1 MQPAERVTEPSRRPL
16 RHPLRGFW
24 GVGCLSPGFAALT
37 RGYAPPP
44 APVVATYYYPPP
56 ARVVTSYYVAPAPV
70 VTTYAAPAVT
80 TYYYRAPVRRVYVAP
95 SPLILYGP

>member
-1 MQPAERVTEPSRRPL
+1 MMKFLLGLVVAVCLLAPLPASAFGIVPRRVE
-16 RHPLRGFW
+16 
-24 GVGCLSPGFAALT
+24 VVQY
-37 RGYAPPP
+37 YAPPP
-44 APVVATYYYPPP
+44 APVLATYYYPPP